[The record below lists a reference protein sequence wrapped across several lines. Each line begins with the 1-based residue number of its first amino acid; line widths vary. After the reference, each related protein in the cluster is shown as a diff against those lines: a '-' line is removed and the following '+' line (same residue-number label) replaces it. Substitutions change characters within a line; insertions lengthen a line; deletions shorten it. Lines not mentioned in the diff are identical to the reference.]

1 MTEDNL
7 SFADYVCTL
16 YILTEGFEDYYPP
29 CHALQKA
36 YSALS
41 TAFDLRRVLVDR
53 MFKLKKSKNRVGT
66 VFSHALVLLAGTDI
80 THVFTIDTYLTKS
93 MPEIMNLPIIRNY
106 DSNLVGMYEF
116 WAKYEHIF
124 PYVRFYVPAEDC
136 HAINRTTL
144 QPLTT
149 AAFAV
154 ATYASETFKYYRGPV
169 RDSKLYKDI
178 AAEVEKYLEKRMGA
192 SSISLLNSE
201 RAVISDL
208 ERYKLFETLSAQQDS
223 SNMSG
228 LARDLAA
235 ARQGDEILT

>member
-1 MTEDNL
+1 MH
-7 SFADYVCTL
+7 L
-16 YILTEGFEDYYPP
+16 Y
-29 CHALQKA
+29 
-36 YSALS
+36 
-41 TAFDLRRVLVDR
+41 AF
-53 MFKLKKSKNRVGT
+53 
-66 VFSHALVLLAGTDI
+66 VLLAGTDI
-80 THVFTIDTYLTKS
+80 THVFTIDTCLAKA

-116 WAKYEHIF
+116 LAKYENIF
-124 PYVRFYVPAEDC
+124 PYVRFYVPSEDF
-136 HAINRTTL
+136 HAINRATL

-178 AAEVEKYLEKRMGA
+178 SAEVEKYLESRMGA
-192 SSISLLNSE
+192 SSLLLLNSE

-208 ERYKLFETLSAQQDS
+208 ERYKLFEALSNQQDS
-223 SNMSG
+223 SCMSG

-235 ARQGDEILT
+235 ARQGLG

>member
-1 MTEDNL
+1 
-7 SFADYVCTL
+7 
-16 YILTEGFEDYYPP
+16 
-29 CHALQKA
+29 
-36 YSALS
+36 
-41 TAFDLRRVLVDR
+41 
-53 MFKLKKSKNRVGT
+53 MFKHKKGKNRVET

-93 MPEIMNLPIIRNY
+93 MPEIMNLPIIRHY

-124 PYVRFYVPAEDC
+124 PYVCFYVPAEDC

-169 RDSKLYKDI
+169 RVCDSKLYKDI

-201 RAVISDL
+201 RAVISDV
-208 ERYKLFETLSAQQDS
+208 ERYKFFETLSAQQDS

-235 ARQGDEILT
+235 ARQGDEVLTG